1 MFIIFLRFQDMTL
14 LTFVLLHFNQ
24 RKKVRWVFTSVR
36 SVKVAYQSKDS
47 MCQTLTHSSYTKYI
61 IVPKCFCYILV
72 TSNKSKVC
80 QRDSF
85 LTRTKQI
92 NLGLHISGFLA
103 LTLNVKY
110 KFQLQNCNCKESN
123 KCDKCVYV
131 SRVSYKNN
139 AE

>member
-14 LTFVLLHFNQ
+14 LTFVLLLFNQ
-24 RKKVRWVFTSVR
+24 RKKVRFTSVR
-36 SVKVAYQSKDS
+36 SVKIASQSKDP
-47 MCQTLTHSSYTKYI
+47 MYQTLTHSCYTKYI
-61 IVPKCFCYILV
+61 IVPKCFCCILA
-72 TSNKSKVC
+72 TSNESKVC
-80 QRDSF
+80 QRDPF

-92 NLGLHISGFLA
+92 NLRLHISGFLP

-123 KCDKCVYV
+123 KCDKYVYV